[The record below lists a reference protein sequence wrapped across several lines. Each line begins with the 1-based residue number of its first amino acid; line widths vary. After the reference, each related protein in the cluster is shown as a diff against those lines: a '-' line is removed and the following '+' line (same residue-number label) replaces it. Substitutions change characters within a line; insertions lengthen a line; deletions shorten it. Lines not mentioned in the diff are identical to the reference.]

1 MAESSVSKRLG
12 LFDHI
17 NAVTSVQDPNYFK
30 KISDEDKK
38 SWSNYMIIRYL
49 SMSYELIETI
59 GEIQSLIQEMEPEIL
74 YKTLIDLI
82 PKKKYY
88 LKWMKGK
95 KTSDYEDFLYD
106 IMVKEYTES
115 KEHIEEYIDIL
126 YETRSGREHIQSL
139 CEKYGVDK
147 KEITKLKLKI

>member
-17 NAVTSVQDPNYFK
+17 NAVTAVQDPNYFK
-30 KISDEDKK
+30 KISEEDKK

-95 KTSDYEDFLYD
+95 KTTDYEDFLYD

-115 KEHIEEYIDIL
+115 REHIEEYIDIL
-126 YETRSGREHIQSL
+126 YESRSGREHIQSL

>member
-1 MAESSVSKRLG
+1 MAESSVNKKLG

-17 NAVTSVQDPNYFK
+17 NAVTAIQDPNYFK

-38 SWSNYMIIRYL
+38 TWSNYMIIRYL
-49 SMSYELIETI
+49 SMSIELIEMI
-59 GEIQSLIQEMEPEIL
+59 GEIQSVAQEMEPEIL
-74 YKTLIDLI
+74 YKTLIDLV

-95 KTSDYEDFLYD
+95 KTTDYEDFLYD
-106 IMVKEYTES
+106 LMVKEYNES
-115 KEHIEEYIDIL
+115 KDHIEEYLDIL
-126 YETRSGREHIQSL
+126 YETRSGREHIQYL